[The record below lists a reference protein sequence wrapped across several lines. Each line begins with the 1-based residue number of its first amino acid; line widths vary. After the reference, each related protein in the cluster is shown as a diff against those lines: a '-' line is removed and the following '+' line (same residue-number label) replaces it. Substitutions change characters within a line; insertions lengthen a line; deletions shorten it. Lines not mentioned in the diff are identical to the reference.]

1 MTIALAILASG
12 SGTNAQAMF
21 NAVRNGL
28 LDADIRLVV
37 CNRPGAG
44 VIARA
49 ADFGVPCAVM
59 DHTAWP
65 SREAYDAA
73 VVAALR
79 EAGADTV
86 ALAGYMRMLSP
97 AFLAAFPGRVLNI
110 HPALLPAFPGVR
122 GIADA
127 HAWSVRITGCTV
139 HFVDEIMDHGA
150 VIIQAAVPHLPGESE
165 EALAE
170 RIHRQ
175 EHRIYPQ
182 ALQWL
187 AEGRLQRYA
196 PGDTAGSGP
205 DFAPN
210 SALNPASPEA
220 PDASTRNDAR
230 GVRLLPRQTGEI
242 SLRVPCD
249 GDVLFCPPL
258 ERF

>member
-127 HAWSVRITGCTV
+127 HAWSVRITARSSSRPPCPTCPEKARKPWPNASTGRNTASIRKPCN
-139 HFVDEIMDHGA
+139 G
-150 VIIQAAVPHLPGESE
+150 LPK
-165 EALAE
+165 
-170 RIHRQ
+170 
-175 EHRIYPQ
+175 
-182 ALQWL
+182 
-187 AEGRLQRYA
+187 
-196 PGDTAGSGP
+196 AGSNAMLRATRQVP
-205 DFAPN
+205 API
-210 SALNPASPEA
+210 SPRIR
-220 PDASTRNDAR
+220 P
-230 GVRLLPRQTGEI
+230 
-242 SLRVPCD
+242 
-249 GDVLFCPPL
+249 
-258 ERF
+258 

>member
-1 MTIALAILASG
+1 MTLALGILASG
-12 SGTNAQAMF
+12 NGTNAEAMF
-21 NAVRNGL
+21 RAIRDGRLDAAVR
-28 LDADIRLVV
+28 LVI

-44 VIARA
+44 VIGRA
-49 ADFGVPCAVM
+49 EAFGVPCAVM

-65 SREAYDAA
+65 GREAYDTA

-86 ALAGYMRMLSP
+86 ALAGYMRLLSP

-110 HPALLPAFPGVR
+110 HPALLPAFPGVH

-127 HAWSVRITGCTV
+127 HAWSVRISGCTV

-165 EALAE
+165 EALAA

-187 AEGRLQRYA
+187 AEGRLQRYV
-196 PGDTAGSGP
+196 PGDAT
-205 DFAPN
+205 
-210 SALNPASPEA
+210 
-220 PDASTRNDAR
+220 ASTGPEGR
-230 GVRLLPRQTGEI
+230 GVRLLPGEGTS
-242 SLRVPCD
+242 SLCSSD
-249 GDVLFCPPL
+249 GEALFCPPL
-258 ERF
+258 EGF